1 MWDAAQD
8 PSTQQCR
15 PNPMEVAG
23 PDSWPS
29 TDYVGLSR
37 STGLSKLSPIHDPN
51 LEPYITTMKGYLT
64 KSVVSS
70 SHPSELSAK
79 SGQLQQVSWI
89 MASSRSITEKIP
101 VINTRSILPVPLR
114 NTVFEAPHISQLIDS
129 TGLSRCRFAA
139 CKHSNTSGQCTVSD
153 DVGQANYDRRTSLV
167 AE

>member
-1 MWDAAQD
+1 MG
-8 PSTQQCR
+8 
-15 PNPMEVAG
+15 VAG

-89 MASSRSITEKIP
+89 MASSRSITQKIP

-114 NTVFEAPHISQLIDS
+114 NAVLEAPHISQLIDS
-129 TGLSRCRFAA
+129 TGLSRYGFQHA
-139 CKHSNTSGQCTVSD
+139 NIPTLPV
-153 DVGQANYDRRTSLV
+153 DVPLWTP
-167 AE
+167 